1 MLLCVECYL
10 GILFCVLMVD
20 VYELYVFFIF
30 KLMLV
35 EKMKL

>member
-20 VYELYVFFIF
+20 VYELYV
-30 KLMLV
+30 LLV